1 MLHRAFTKNVDQ
13 KQLFY
18 VALKRYV
25 VFVVLVAEP
34 ARPAEAGAG
43 CLAGLT
49 GLSGDILNGY
59 KMISKMF

>member
-1 MLHRAFTKNVDQ
+1 M
-13 KQLFY
+13 
-18 VALKRYV
+18 
-25 VFVVLVAEP
+25 AEPATTGLAGP

-59 KMISKMF
+59 KIISKMF